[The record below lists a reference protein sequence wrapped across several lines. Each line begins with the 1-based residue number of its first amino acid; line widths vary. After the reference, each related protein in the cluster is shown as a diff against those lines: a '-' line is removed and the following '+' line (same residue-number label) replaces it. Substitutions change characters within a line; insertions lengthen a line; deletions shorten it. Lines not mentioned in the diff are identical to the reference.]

1 MMKNIKIS
9 TKVFTGF
16 GVVLALLLIIAVV
29 GFSSLNG
36 AGENF
41 TDYRNLARQT
51 NEAGRVQ
58 ANMLM
63 TRMFVKN
70 FIISASEENTKGV
83 HERAK
88 LTSDLIPGMK
98 ELTKNPDF
106 LKVIDKVE
114 GELKNYVGHFE
125 EVTKK
130 QAARNEQVAIL
141 DFTGPVMEQKLS
153 QIMASANDDGDAEA
167 AYRAGMTLRN
177 LLLARLYVT
186 KFLVENDKAS
196 VDRVMKEMAAMDE
209 NQETMLSNL
218 QNETRRQL
226 AAEVEKMH
234 QAYVPAF
241 EATVKAITE
250 RNAIIKD
257 ELDRIGPLVAEETEN
272 LKLAIKEHQDELG
285 PRAAANISQAI
296 TMTAVVSVIAVVI
309 GIVAAFLIGTGISR
323 PIVSMTD
330 AMTKLAEGDK
340 ETEIPAQDHKDEVGS
355 MAAAVQ
361 VFKENM
367 IKAEQLAAEQ
377 EKERAGRERRAK
389 AVDDLTKSFDSEVG
403 TVIETVAAA
412 STEMDSTATS
422 MSATAEET
430 SRQAASAASASEQAS
445 ANVQTVASA
454 AEELSS
460 SISEISRQVSQSSSI
475 ASKAVDQA
483 STTHDT
489 VQGLVASAAKIGEVV
504 QLITDIAE
512 QTNLLALNAT
522 IEAARAGDAGKGFA
536 VVASEVKNLA
546 NQTGKAT
553 EEIGGQIEGVQKQ
566 TEEAAEA
573 IEAISK
579 VISEIDEI
587 ASAIAA
593 AVEEQNAA
601 TNEIARNVEE
611 ASTGTSEVSSN
622 VAGVTQAANETGQ
635 AAGTV
640 REAAKDLAGQTE
652 ALKGIVDKFLT
663 DVRAA

>member
-9 TKVFTGF
+9 TKVFSGF

-36 AGENF
+36 AGDNF

-70 FIISASEENTKGV
+70 YIISASEENTKGV

-98 ELTKNPDF
+98 ELTANPDF
-106 LKVIDKVE
+106 LKIIEKVE
-114 GELKNYVGHFE
+114 GQLNAYVGHFE
-125 EVTKK
+125 EATKK
-130 QAARNEQVAIL
+130 QAMRNEQVAIL
-141 DFTGPVMEQKLS
+141 DFTGPAMEEKLS
-153 QIMASANDDGDAEA
+153 QIMESANDDGDAEA

-186 KFLVENDKAS
+186 KFLVENDQPS
-196 VDRVMKEMAAMDE
+196 VDRVMKEMAEMDE
-209 NQETMLSNL
+209 NQKTMLSTL
-218 QNETRRQL
+218 QNPTRRQL
-226 AAEVEKMH
+226 ATEVEDLH
-234 QAYVPAF
+234 QKYVPAF
-241 EATVKAITE
+241 QATVKAITE
-250 RNAIIKD
+250 RNAIIK
-257 ELDRIGPLVAEETEN
+257 EQLDRIGPLVAEETED
-272 LKLAIKEHQDELG
+272 LKLAIKAHQDELG
-285 PRAAANISQAI
+285 PKAAANISQAI
-296 TMTAVVSVIAVVI
+296 TMTAIISVIAVVI
-309 GIVAAFLIGTGISR
+309 GIAAAFLIGTGISR

-377 EKERAGRERRAK
+377 EKERAGREARAK
-389 AVDDLTKSFDSEVG
+389 AVDELTKNFDSEVG

-460 SISEISRQVSQSSSI
+460 SISEISRQVAQSSSI

-593 AVEEQNAA
+593 AVEQQNAA

-640 REAAKDLAGQTE
+640 REAAKDLASQTE